1 MEREGQ
7 GIPRSSAASI
17 REIRNQ
23 RQRHRYADLA
33 VACQKLKK
41 YQGTRYLLQELV
53 NTSRICRIMR
63 LSASFWGCAPRRR
76 HWSGGSTS
84 GGNQKGMRNWSW
96 AWRASLQPFF
106 TDIEDRNRVF
116 GNGPYIFNSAGLY
129 LRFWMEKFNPDT
141 EDFTRPPLW
150 IRLYSLPQEY
160 WDEEIL

>member
-7 GIPRSSAASI
+7 GIPRSSAAWI

-53 NTSRICRIMR
+53 NTSSIYSDHAVIGKFLGLCPSEKT
-63 LSASFWGCAPRRR
+63 L
-76 HWSGGSTS
+76 SGGSTS
-84 GGNQKGMRNWSW
+84 GGNQKGMWNWSW

-106 TDIEDRNRVF
+106 SDIEDRNRVF

-141 EDFTRPPLW
+141 EDFARPPLW